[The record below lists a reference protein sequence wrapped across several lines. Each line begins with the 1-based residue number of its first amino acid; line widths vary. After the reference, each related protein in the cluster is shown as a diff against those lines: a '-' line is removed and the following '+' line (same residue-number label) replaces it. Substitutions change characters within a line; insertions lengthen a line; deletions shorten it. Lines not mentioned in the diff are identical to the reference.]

1 MGAAA
6 PAKVAVNKW
15 ICRNNFIFVSP
26 TKTCSTLKP
35 PKNLTNLSY
44 SMNQLFFFSA
54 KQRH

>member
-6 PAKVAVNKW
+6 PGKVAVNKW

-44 SMNQLFFFSA
+44 SMNQ
-54 KQRH
+54 